1 MFKIKEYSN
10 GKIKITVNEEW
21 THNSLLTE
29 CSKKIINLNRTRL
42 YYTLYS
48 VGLEVAVHRGGR
60 ICYGLLSA
68 SISPNDN
75 ADSMLLSVAYT
86 QKNTEKYCE
95 SILLDDKHCYK
106 GLSYEYL
113 EAVINGAVKSITEIE
128 KFPLCNISFD
138 YSLNCEDGSS
148 PMFFSIIAESLIELI
163 SMLNVANLSE
173 LTLKPCEDFLVNK
186 FGLRN

>member
-10 GKIKITVNEEW
+10 GKIKISVNEEP
-21 THNSLLTE
+21 TYNILSTE
-29 CSKKIINLNRTRL
+29 CSKKLINLNGTRPYHL
-42 YYTLYS
+42 LHS
-48 VGLEVAVHRGGR
+48 LGLEVAVHRGGR

-75 ADSMLLSVAYT
+75 ADSVLLSVAYT

-95 SILLDDKHCYK
+95 SILFDDKYCYK

-113 EAVINGAVKSITEIE
+113 EAVISGVSKSIAEIDT
-128 KFPLCNISFD
+128 FPLCNISFD
-138 YSLNCEDGSS
+138 HSANCEVGSS
-148 PMFFSIIAESLIELI
+148 PMFFRIIAESLIELI
-163 SMLNVANLSE
+163 SMLNVVSLSE
-173 LTLKPCEDFLVNK
+173 LTLKPCEDFLVSK